1 MNHAQIVD
9 LATAL
14 AGLRPDWQQPG
25 IVAQLKQLNETWPGT
40 TAAFY
45 VHAVTVAANPQ
56 ARTPG
61 ALTPSH
67 PPNPLFR
74 LGVRHLN
81 RPATSA
87 QGQNPSA
94 KRNTASRSAAGWK
107 RMILRHLRTPK
118 PTPRR

>member
-61 ALTPSH
+61 ALNAITPTPPT
-67 PPNPLFR
+67 PPNVPFR
-74 LGVRHLN
+74 RSPFY
-81 RPATSA
+81 RPAISA
-87 QGQNPSA
+87 QGRGPSA
-94 KRNTASRSAAGWK
+94 KRNAALRSAAGWN
-107 RMILRHLRTPK
+107 TWF
-118 PTPRR
+118 